1 MSHLP
6 TTKAIKDI
14 LDGLLGRDVV
24 LRPGSHVGRA
34 DVPAGVVARYLDDGD
49 RLRAVAAWDLP
60 AGANVG
66 AAVGLFP
73 KGAAQAALEDGYL
86 SGSLLENLSEVS
98 NVLAQAFNVPG
109 APHVRLADNTVEVLD
124 DAPEDALALL
134 DAEGGER
141 LDFEVSVEDYGAGR
155 LAISMV
161 G

>member
-14 LDGLLGRDVV
+14 LDGLLGRNVAV
-24 LRPGSHVGRA
+24 RPAKPITRA
-34 DVPAGVVARYLDDGD
+34 EAAAGVLARYLDDHD
-49 RLRAVAAWDLP
+49 RLRAVAAWDLG

-73 KGAAQAALEDGYL
+73 RGAAEAALEDGEL
-86 SGSLLENLSEVS
+86 SGNLLENLSEVS

-109 APHVRLADNTVEVLD
+109 APHVRLADNTVDRVDGAPD
-124 DAPEDALALL
+124 DALELLYAPE
-134 DAEGGER
+134 ER
-141 LDFEVSVEDYGAGR
+141 LDLEVDVEDYGGGR

-161 G
+161 P